1 MVRQSTKRKQCD
13 TERGFKDFNQNYEY
27 RTRNETISANSPVA
41 SARANP
47 RIANEN
53 SCPLRAGFRAVDEIS
68 DEKICPIPIPA
79 PVSPIAASPAPMYFA
94 AANMVELSCIYVLL
108 PIYEN
113 IQVVSRAYYYKFK
126 CK

>member
-94 AANMVELSCIYVLL
+94 AANIFKNVLL
-108 PIYEN
+108 KDS
-113 IQVVSRAYYYKFK
+113 V
-126 CK
+126 